1 MLHVERRVDA
11 LAAWSQAG
19 WKQLLDETPTTQMIY
34 FALTEL
40 GPASDA
46 EDIGAVQDLAA
57 ELGALLDLVI
67 LQPTTNREPADRERQ
82 LRSIA
87 LRLWGD
93 LQYAIGRRHWPDIGL
108 HAAVLR
114 RLAGPEPATRPAG
127 AVPAYLPRAQR
138 VPPSGQL
145 PLIELADDNQPADS
159 ADPGIR
165 FLTQIARALIGGACH
180 LVDPETAAVPQ
191 DSIPARVGWPAAH
204 RTPAGQRI
212 GSLRPAGAAG
222 VLMTVEPAAAVA
234 AANRAGQLSDRD
246 ADTSEP
252 LTEHTVAHALA
263 RSWIL
268 DTTLTI
274 SADGADR
281 RAAVQDSVLDGGA
294 VSWLWQI
301 PLSVWHPHQFYAGQP
316 GRRPGDRSLRVVRDQ
331 QPY

>member
-67 LQPTTNREPADRERQ
+67 LQPTTDREPADRERQ

-114 RLAGPEPATRPAG
+114 RLAGPEPAIRPAG

-138 VPPSGQL
+138 VPPTGQL
-145 PLIELADDNQPADS
+145 PLIELAGEGQPGGS
-159 ADPGIR
+159 ADTGIR

-222 VLMTVEPAAAVA
+222 VLLAVEPAAAVA

-246 ADTSEP
+246 TDTSEP

-274 SADGADR
+274 STDGADR
-281 RAAVQDSVLDGGA
+281 RTAVQDSVLDGGA

>member
-19 WKQLLDETPTTQMIY
+19 WKQLLDETPTTRMIY

-40 GPASDA
+40 GPASEA

-57 ELGALLDLVI
+57 ELGALLEVVI
-67 LQPTTNREPADRERQ
+67 LQPPTEPAAADGESQR
-82 LRSIA
+82 RSIA

-114 RLAGPEPATRPAG
+114 RLAGPEPATRPAD

-138 VPPSGQL
+138 VPPTGQL
-145 PLIELADDNQPADS
+145 PLIERAGDNQPADP

-165 FLTQIARALIGGACH
+165 FLTQIARALIAGAGH
-180 LVDPETAAVPQ
+180 LVDPETATVPQ

-204 RTPAGQRI
+204 GTPAGPRI
-212 GSLRPAGAAG
+212 GSLRPVGAAG
-222 VLMTVEPAAAVA
+222 VTMTVEPAAAVT
-234 AANRAGQLSDRD
+234 AANTARQLSH
-246 ADTSEP
+246 ANPPEP
-252 LTEHTVAHALA
+252 LTVHTVAQALA
-263 RSWIL
+263 RAWIL

-316 GRRPGDRSLRVVRDQ
+316 TRRARDRALRVVRDQ
-331 QPY
+331 QP

>member
-19 WKQLLDETPTTQMIY
+19 WKQLLDESPTTQMIY

-57 ELGALLDLVI
+57 ELGALLEVVI
-67 LQPTTNREPADRERQ
+67 LQPTTEPAAADRESR

-93 LQYAIGRRHWPDIGL
+93 LRYAIGRRHWPDIGL

-138 VPPSGQL
+138 VPPTGQL
-145 PLIELADDNQPADS
+145 PLIELAGDNQPADS

-165 FLTQIARALIGGACH
+165 FLTQIARALIAGGGH

-212 GSLRPAGAAG
+212 GSLRPVGAAG

-234 AANRAGQLSDRD
+234 AANRAGQLSDVNPP
-246 ADTSEP
+246 EP
-252 LTEHTVAHALA
+252 LTVHTVAQALA
-263 RSWIL
+263 RAWIL

-301 PLSVWHPHQFYAGQP
+301 PLSVWHPHQFYAAQP
-316 GRRPGDRSLRVVRDQ
+316 TRRARDRALRVVRDQ
-331 QPY
+331 QP